1 MLVECK
7 PKGIAEDYLEVYVDD
22 DGLNYDA
29 SLNLRNIDSNNK
41 KFYYIQLLCRTDTDR
56 FKFAI

>member
-22 DGLNYDA
+22 DGLDYDA
-29 SLNLRNIDSNNK
+29 KQYR
-41 KFYYIQLLCRTDTDR
+41 
-56 FKFAI
+56 